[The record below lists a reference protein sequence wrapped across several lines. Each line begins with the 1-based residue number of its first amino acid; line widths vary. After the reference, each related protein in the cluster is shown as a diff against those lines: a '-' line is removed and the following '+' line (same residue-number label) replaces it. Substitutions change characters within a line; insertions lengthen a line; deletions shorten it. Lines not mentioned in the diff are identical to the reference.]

1 MPSMAAIFEGKKFMW
16 DKGNY
21 STEAEAEEKI
31 KKYKKD
37 AFETRLVEEERK
49 YFIYT
54 RRVVTKIVLEGEA
67 PPG

>member
-1 MPSMAAIFEGKKFMW
+1 MPTIAAIFDGKKFMW

-21 STEAEAEEKI
+21 PTKAEAEEKI

-37 AFETRLVEEERK
+37 EFETRLVEEEGK
-49 YFIYT
+49 YFIYS
-54 RRVVTKIVLEGEA
+54 RRVVTKIVLEGDA

>member
-1 MPSMAAIFEGKKFMW
+1 MPSMAAIFNGKKFMW

-21 STEAEAEEKI
+21 TTEAEAEEKI
-31 KKYKKD
+31 KKYKEEG
-37 AFETRLVEEERK
+37 FETRLVEEERK
-49 YFIYT
+49 YFIYS